1 MQNAVGNTSD
11 LLRSC
16 VKPKLHI
23 GVLALQGA
31 FAAHAKALRKCGAE
45 VRLVR
50 TQEDL
55 SGLHGIVIPGGE
67 STTMSNLLV
76 ASGLS
81 EVLKGLCQDGF
92 PVFGTCAGMIMLA
105 ENILDGRFDQVSLR
119 ALNIDIRRNGY
130 GRQNDSFE
138 QDIIVDSF
146 DTPFH
151 ALFIRAP
158 VIEAIGSDVE
168 VLASWGDRPVL
179 VRTANTLACS
189 FHPELVSDLRI
200 HKIFLSI
207 VENFSVTNPR

>member
-1 MQNAVGNTSD
+1 MQNAVGKTSD

-31 FAAHAKALRKCGAE
+31 FAAHAEALRKCGAE

-55 SGLHGIVIPGGE
+55 SGLHGLVIPGGE

-92 PVFGTCAGMIMLA
+92 PMFGTCAGMIMLA
-105 ENILDGRFDQVSLR
+105 ETILDGRSDQVSLR
-119 ALNIDIRRNGY
+119 VLNIDIRRNGY

-138 QDIIVDSF
+138 QDISVHSF

-168 VLASWGDRPVL
+168 VLASWGIDLFLFARQTHWRARFIPNSCQTCVSIK
-179 VRTANTLACS
+179 S
-189 FHPELVSDLRI
+189 F
-200 HKIFLSI
+200 FQ
-207 VENFSVTNPR
+207 

>member
-1 MQNAVGNTSD
+1 VE
-11 LLRSC
+11 
-16 VKPKLHI
+16 PKLHI

-31 FAAHAKALRKCGAE
+31 YAAHAEALQNCGAE

-50 TQEDL
+50 TREDL
-55 SGLHGIVIPGGE
+55 IGIQGLVIPGGE

-76 ASGLS
+76 ASGLN
-81 EVLKGLCQDGF
+81 EILKDLFQSGF
-92 PVFGTCAGMIMLA
+92 PVFGTCAGMIMMA
-105 ENILDGRFDQVSLR
+105 ETILDGRPDQISLC
-119 ALNIDIRRNGY
+119 ALDIDVRRNGY

-138 QDIIVDSF
+138 QDIIVHSF

-158 VIEAIGSDVE
+158 VIESIGFEVE

-179 VRTANTLACS
+179 VRSANTLACS

-200 HKIFLSI
+200 HKIFISI

>member
-1 MQNAVGNTSD
+1 MQNAAGNTPD

-16 VKPKLHI
+16 VKAKLHI

-31 FAAHAKALRKCGAE
+31 FAAHAEALRKCGAE

-50 TQEDL
+50 TREDL
-55 SGLHGIVIPGGE
+55 DGIHGLVIPGGE

-105 ENILDGRFDQVSLR
+105 ETILDGRSDQVSLR

-158 VIEAIGSDVE
+158 VIEAIRSDVE

-207 VENFSVTNPR
+207 VENFSVTNSR